1 MSIKNILTAAKG
13 KVKEFIDETTVE
25 DIAVAAIGTTAALA
39 VICGYQ
45 GAQISELNKKVKVLD
60 KTIKGAADIGYA
72 NDCKAYNN
80 NLLTTY
86 ALEAV
91 INCVKGTHP
100 GVVPAVDEAIR
111 NAQLDFIDYSGM
123 K

>member
-1 MSIKNILTAAKG
+1 MSIKSVLTAVKG
-13 KVKEFIDETTVE
+13 KVKKFIDETTVE
-25 DIAVAAIGTTAALA
+25 DVAMAAIATTASLA
-39 VICGYQ
+39 VVCGYQ
-45 GAQISELNKKVKVLD
+45 GAQISELNKKVKGLD
-60 KTIKGAADIGYA
+60 KAIKGMADIGYA

-80 NLLTTY
+80 NLVTTY

>member
-1 MSIKNILTAAKG
+1 MNIIKKAKE
-13 KVKEFIDETTVE
+13 KVKEFVDSTTVE
-25 DIAVAAIGTTAALA
+25 DIAIAAIGTTAALA

-45 GAQISELNKKVKVLD
+45 GGQIAELNKKVGNLEKIT
-60 KTIKGAADIGYA
+60 KRIGDIGYA

-80 NLLTTY
+80 NLVTSY

-100 GVVPAVDEAIR
+100 GVVPAVDDAIR
-111 NAQLDFIDYSGM
+111 NAKMDFIDYNGM
-123 K
+123 V